1 MTWMRVGLLSSENW
15 IGNLPEAVQADIA
28 ARSTLMRA
36 EAGEEFSTAG
46 DMPKGMFQIVEGFL
60 RLTGLQEDGGQT
72 LITIYSAG
80 NSFAETAVVAR
91 RPLNHTTQA
100 MTPVV
105 VRCLA
110 RADFWEL
117 YGRHRE
123 IPDALCRKFAAAI
136 GRQIASRQ
144 LGATARLGKRVA
156 MIFEELAQGAGRR
169 LHSGRIAIDLPIT
182 QQDFADHLGVTRQ
195 SIQREIRDL
204 KSARLIGREQR
215 QWYVEDLAGLQRLA

>member
-1 MTWMRVGLLSSENW
+1 MAWMRVGLLSSENW
-15 IGNLPEAVQADIA
+15 IGNLPEAVRADIF
-28 ARSTLMRA
+28 ARSTLLRA
-36 EAGEEFSTAG
+36 EAGEEFSIAG
-46 DMPKGMFQIVEGFL
+46 QMPRGMFQVVEGFL

-80 NSFAETAVVAR
+80 NAFAETAVVAR

-100 MTPVV
+100 MTPVTI
-105 VRCLA
+105 RCLA

-117 YGRHRE
+117 YGRHPE

-144 LGATARLGKRVA
+144 LGASTRLGKRIG
-156 MIFEELAQGAGRR
+156 MIFEELAHRAGRP
-169 LHSGRIAIDLPIT
+169 LQDGRIAIDLPVT
-182 QQDFADHLGVTRQ
+182 QQDLADHLGVTRQ

-204 KSARLIGREQR
+204 KAARLIGREQR
-215 QWYVEDLAGLQRLA
+215 QWYVRDLPGLERLT

>member
-1 MTWMRVGLLSSENW
+1 MRVGLLSSENW
-15 IGNLPEAVQADIA
+15 IGHLPETVRAHILGRAVQLKVSSGDDFSI
-28 ARSTLMRA
+28 
-36 EAGEEFSTAG
+36 AGETPRG
-46 DMPKGMFQIVEGFL
+46 IFQVVEGFL
-60 RLTGLQEDGGQT
+60 RLTGLQEGGGQT
-72 LITIYSAG
+72 LIAIYGAG

-100 MTPVV
+100 MTDVV

-117 YGRHRE
+117 YAKHPE

-144 LGATARLGKRVA
+144 LGASVRLGKRVA
-156 MIFEELAQGAGRR
+156 ILFEELAQDAGRP
-169 LHSGRIAIDLPIT
+169 LSDGRIAIKVPVI

-195 SIQREIRDL
+195 SIQREISDL
-204 KSARLIGREQR
+204 KGAGLIGREHR
-215 QWYVEDLAGLQRLA
+215 QWFVEDLPRLKRLV

>member
-1 MTWMRVGLLSSENW
+1 MRVGLLSSENW
-15 IGNLPEAVQADIA
+15 IGNLPELVQADIV
-28 ARSTLMRA
+28 ARSTLLRA
-36 EAGEEFSTAG
+36 EVGQEFTSAGE
-46 DMPKGMFQIVEGFL
+46 MPRGMFQVVEGFL
-60 RLTGLQEDGGQT
+60 RLTSLQEGGGQT
-72 LITIYSAG
+72 LITVYSAG

-117 YGRHRE
+117 YEKHRE

-144 LGATARLGKRVA
+144 LGASVRLGKRVA
-156 MIFEELAQGAGRR
+156 LIFEELAQAAGRP
-169 LHSGRIAIDLPIT
+169 LYGGRIAIDLPIT

-204 KSARLIGREQR
+204 KAARLIGREQR
-215 QWYVEDLAGLQRLA
+215 RWHVENLAGLKRLA